1 MFDIDFSDLEEFHL
15 TLQKLENDF
24 PKEAKQMITK
34 IGNKAKNIVSKKA
47 NQLVSSG
54 NYTKSIKRGKVWNEQ
69 GQLTVR
75 VYSTDPKKFWIENGH
90 RIVDKNGKE
99 HGFKQGYKVFDK
111 STKEIDDNFSKIVET
126 ELDKIFNK
134 L

>member
-1 MFDIDFSDLEEFHL
+1 MFDINFSDLEEFHS
-15 TLQKLENDF
+15 TLQKLEKDF

-47 NQLVSSG
+47 QQLVGAGHYS
-54 NYTKSIKRGKVWNEQ
+54 KSIKRGKVWNEH
-69 GQLTVR
+69 GQLTIR
-75 VYSTDPKKFWIENGH
+75 VYSTDRKKFWIEDGH
-90 RIVDKNGKE
+90 RIVDKNGQE

-111 STKEIDDNFSKIVET
+111 STKEIDDNFSKIVED
-126 ELDKIFNK
+126 ELDKIFDK

>member
-1 MFDIDFSDLEEFHL
+1 MFDINFSDLEEFHL
-15 TLQKLENDF
+15 TLSKLENDF

-34 IGNKAKNIVSKKA
+34 VGNKAKNIVSKKA
-47 NQLVSSG
+47 RQIVG
-54 NYTKSIKRGKVWNEQ
+54 TGRYTKSIKRGKVWDEH
-69 GQLTVR
+69 GQLIVR

-90 RIVDKNGKE
+90 RIVDRTGKE
-99 HGFKQGYKVFDK
+99 HGFKQGYKVFEK
-111 STKEIDDNFSKIVET
+111 STTEIDGNFKKIVET